1 MAKRDYYEVLG
12 VDKGADDATIKK
24 AYRSLAMKY
33 HPDRNPRDKEGFDNM
48 ELSPRARERLARI
61 GELSQ
66 EEKDKLKH
74 SEELMHSLSD
84 YFTGK
89 LGSEDLWTR
98 LKDYRD
104 QGKEFMIKEAQLSL
118 IDALGL
124 ESSDLDFERCRN
136 AILAAETLKGEG
148 QYLDL
153 ERNLDSVQTLCKQY
167 RQEKERAFNAMKA
180 DIERQI
186 EMAARQ
192 IAQQTGNKG
201 LSVDVQASA
210 EASVRNSPQ
219 WKDFVSRHEREYSLE
234 FKNRLASLGST
245 LQS

>member
-1 MAKRDYYEVLG
+1 LG

-24 AYRSLAMKY
+24 AYCSLAMKY
-33 HPDRNPRDKEGFDNM
+33 HHPDRNPRDKEGLANM

-66 EEKDKLKH
+66 EEKDRLKH
-74 SEELMHSLSD
+74 SEELMHLLSD

-89 LGSEDLWTR
+89 LSPEDLWMA
-98 LKDYRD
+98 LKGYKD
-104 QGKEFMIKEAQLSL
+104 QGKDSMIKEAQLSL

-124 ESSDLDFERCRN
+124 ESSDLDFERHRDG
-136 AILAAETLKGEG
+136 ILAVETLKGEG

-153 ERNLDSVQTLCKQY
+153 ERNLNSIQSLCQQY
-167 RQEKERAFNAMKA
+167 KETKERAFNAMKA
-180 DIERQI
+180 DIERQV

-192 IAQQTGNKG
+192 MAQQTGNKA
-201 LSVDVQASA
+201 LPIDIQASA
-210 EASVRNSPQ
+210 EASVRNNPQ
-219 WKDFVSRHEREYSLE
+219 WMDFSSRHEREYSLE
-234 FKNRLASLGST
+234 FKKRLAELSST

>member
-12 VDKGADDATIKK
+12 VDKGADDATVKK

-33 HPDRNPRDKEGFDNM
+33 HPDRNPGDKEGFANM

-61 GELSQ
+61 GEFSR
-66 EEKDKLKH
+66 EEKDRLRD
-74 SEELMHSLSD
+74 SEELIHLLSD

-89 LGSEDLWTR
+89 LTPEDLWMT
-98 LKDYRD
+98 LKGYKD
-104 QGKEFMIKEAQLSL
+104 QGKEFMLKEAQLSL
-118 IDALGL
+118 INALGL
-124 ESSDLDFERCRN
+124 ESSDLDFERHRSG
-136 AILAAETLKGEG
+136 ILAVETLKGEG

-153 ERNLDSVQTLCKQY
+153 ERNLDSIQSLRQQY
-167 RQEKERAFNAMKA
+167 RQEKQRAFNAMKA
-180 DIERQI
+180 DIERQV

-201 LSVDVQASA
+201 LSIDVQASA

-219 WKDFVSRHEREYSLE
+219 WKDLVSRHEREYSLE
-234 FKNRLASLGST
+234 FKNRLAKLSST

>member
-118 IDALGL
+118 INALGL

-153 ERNLDSVQTLCKQY
+153 ERNLDSVQPYVSNMGRRKS
-167 RQEKERAFNAMKA
+167 E
-180 DIERQI
+180 
-186 EMAARQ
+186 
-192 IAQQTGNKG
+192 
-201 LSVDVQASA
+201 LSM
-210 EASVRNSPQ
+210 
-219 WKDFVSRHEREYSLE
+219 L
-234 FKNRLASLGST
+234 
-245 LQS
+245 